1 MALTEGSMARAA
13 GRWAFEVAVIGRD
26 RAAHSALDASQAHD
40 LALPRGQD
48 LLPVVDRSVDKDAT
62 SASAPADP

>member
-1 MALTEGSMARAA
+1 MSPSSVG
-13 GRWAFEVAVIGRD
+13 D

-48 LLPVVDRSVDKDAT
+48 LLPVVDRSVDMDA
-62 SASAPADP
+62 AGLNLCG

>member
-1 MALTEGSMARAA
+1 MALTEGSMARALT
-13 GRWAFEVAVIGRD
+13 GGTSMSPSSVGD

-48 LLPVVDRSVDKDAT
+48 LLPVVDRSVDMDA
-62 SASAPADP
+62 AGLNLCG